1 MCFARAASGRSLDDS
16 RSRSQTDGDGKRE
29 GEKKRGWQEEWRME
43 EERQC
48 RQAKHKGM
56 RQRHCF
62 PLPRQTIVC
71 TLHLPLPNRSRLGV
85 SVRPTR
91 PDQSRPAQDVH
102 HHQCPERRSLQTL
115 VSFLSAYSEGS
126 AKTARSNCIRWR
138 EDIAP
143 SLATSYCARCSVRH
157 DSGQETRSQ
166 SGFKTPQFL
175 LQSPSAI

>member
-16 RSRSQTDGDGKRE
+16 RSRSLTDGDGKRE

-91 PDQSRPAQDVH
+91 PDPTRADQHRTFTITSALNGDHFRLWFLFSLLIVKARPRPPAPIAFAGARTSRP
-102 HHQCPERRSLQTL
+102 P
-115 VSFLSAYSEGS
+115 
-126 AKTARSNCIRWR
+126 
-138 EDIAP
+138 
-143 SLATSYCARCSVRH
+143 
-157 DSGQETRSQ
+157 
-166 SGFKTPQFL
+166 
-175 LQSPSAI
+175 